1 MGKALTIL
9 TVLVAILLTGILPM
23 RADLCEPATAPC
35 VRAQSHP
42 MDCCRGAHCHCKLSA
57 PTQPASNP
65 MPARAAPAPGH
76 RMLKISVMSAGTMLL
91 ASEVARTL
99 AWTASVNT
107 SAPAAASP
115 YLSTHAF
122 LI

>member
-1 MGKALTIL
+1 MRKALIPL
-9 TVLVAILLTGILPM
+9 TTLVAVSLTGILPM

-35 VRAQSHP
+35 ARAQSQP
-42 MDCCRGAHCHCKLSA
+42 MDCCRGAHCHCNLST
-57 PTQPASNP
+57 PTQPVSNQ
-65 MPARAAPAPGH
+65 MPARAAPVAGH

-91 ASEVARTL
+91 ASEVECNP
-99 AWTASVNT
+99 AWTASVST
-107 SAPAAASP
+107 WARADASS